1 MNKDKN
7 GIINVPTRNELP
19 KIAEKLATQNNT
31 TKNVELTKL
40 IKQKALITGV
50 PYLFSLVA
58 MGFTLTAVTRIWT
71 QFRYNHLQ
79 KVQKIIILNLNKH
92 LAKLVLHFPVLKQ
105 LHTNFKNF
113 FN

>member
-1 MNKDKN
+1 MLNKDKN

-79 KVQKIIILNLNKH
+79 KSAKNNNPQPQQTFGKISP
-92 LAKLVLHFPVLKQ
+92 AFSG
-105 LHTNFKNF
+105 FKTVAH
-113 FN
+113 